1 MKQGQTRER
10 KPTPMH
16 ERVKKLI
23 LESLE
28 HEMGGVKVYTAALEC
43 AELPELEEEWRRY
56 LEQTRTHVS
65 ALQRVCEALE
75 LDPEQETP
83 GRQIVRGVGEA
94 LVRAMEQAREA
105 GDREAAQIV
114 AAECVVLA
122 ETKDHMNWELL
133 GKCAEHAGEGSSPDA
148 PSILAEALARAYD
161 EIEDQEDEHLYHTK
175 GWCRELWIQSLGMTS
190 VLPPPEE
197 RRQVKTAIGAAL
209 AKQSAEKARVPNA
222 VVAPGNKATMR
233 ANARS
238 AAGAAQGEGTRQGRR
253 RAANGQSA
261 SRDRHA

>member
-1 MKQGQTRER
+1 MSPAKNRSQS
-10 KPTPMH
+10 PMNH
-16 ERVKKLI
+16 EQVKKLI

-43 AELPELEEEWRRY
+43 AALPELEEEWQRY
-56 LEQTRTHVS
+56 LEQTRNHVTV
-65 ALQRVCEALE
+65 LERVCEALD
-75 LDPEQETP
+75 LDAAQDTP
-83 GRQIVRGVGEA
+83 GRQVVRGVAEA
-94 LVRAMEQAREA
+94 LVRAMEQARSA
-105 GDREAAQIV
+105 GERPAAQIV

-122 ETKDHMNWELL
+122 ETKDHLNWELL
-133 GKCAEHAGEGSSPDA
+133 GKCADHAGEGAEAGA
-148 PSILAEALARAYD
+148 PNVLAEVLARAYD

-222 VVAPGNKATMR
+222 VVAPGKKATVR
-233 ANARS
+233 EASAGSAPARH
-238 AAGAAQGEGTRQGRR
+238 GRR
-253 RAANGQSA
+253 RSPSGPSA
-261 SRDRHA
+261 SRQRHA